1 MDKQHRSCIM
11 KHHPTF
17 HRFLSVKTLLYTG
30 IAFCICIIG
39 CLYYCNHLVKQAA
52 EHKIYNTTTE
62 IPHRNTALLLGT
74 SPKLRNGEDNLYFL
88 YRIQATADLYKA
100 GKISYIL
107 ISGDNSRSN
116 YNEPESMK
124 QALIRLGIPSKVI
137 YLDYAGLRTLD
148 SVVRAKKIFGQNSI
162 TIISQKFHNERAI
175 FIAQAYGIDAI
186 GYNAQNVSRL
196 FGLKTRLREY
206 FARVKMCIDI
216 LTHKQPRFLGEKIEI
231 PVAP

>member
-1 MDKQHRSCIM
+1 M
-11 KHHPTF
+11 
-17 HRFLSVKTLLYTG
+17 
-30 IAFCICIIG
+30 
-39 CLYYCNHLVKQAA
+39 
-52 EHKIYNTTTE
+52 
-62 IPHRNTALLLGT
+62 LGT

-175 FIAQAYGIDAI
+175 FIAQAYGIDA
-186 GYNAQNVSRL
+186 L
-196 FGLKTRLREY
+196 FPM
-206 FARVKMCIDI
+206 V
-216 LTHKQPRFLGEKIEI
+216 GESASAD
-231 PVAP
+231 PV